1 MRAVVQ
7 RVSSAAVVIDGETV
21 GRCGQGQLILLAVAH
36 EDTEKEA
43 EWLAKKLAVLRI
55 FTDDE
60 GKMNN
65 SMIDI
70 HGEALVISQF
80 TLYGNCKKGRR
91 PSFVGSGPPE
101 MASRLY
107 DKFCD
112 LLEAEGVH
120 VERGV
125 FAADMAV
132 SLVND
137 GPVTLI
143 IDTPESN

>member
-1 MRAVVQ
+1 
-7 RVSSAAVVIDGETV
+7 
-21 GRCGQGQLILLAVAH
+21 LLAVAH
-36 EDTEKEA
+36 DDTPKEA
-43 EWLAKKLAVLRI
+43 AWLAKKLAGLRI
-55 FTDDE
+55 FTDE
-60 GKMNN
+60 NGKMNN
-65 SMIDI
+65 SMLDI

-107 DKFCD
+107 DNFCD
-112 LLEAEGVH
+112 LLAAEGVH

-143 IDTPESN
+143 LDTPESA

>member
-1 MRAVVQ
+1 
-7 RVSSAAVVIDGETV
+7 
-21 GRCGQGQLILLAVAH
+21 
-36 EDTEKEA
+36 
-43 EWLAKKLAVLRI
+43 
-55 FTDDE
+55 
-60 GKMNN
+60 
-65 SMIDI
+65 
-70 HGEALVISQF
+70 
-80 TLYGNCKKGRR
+80 
-91 PSFVGSGPPE
+91 

-112 LLEAEGVH
+112 ILAAEGVH

-143 IDTPESN
+143 LDTPESA